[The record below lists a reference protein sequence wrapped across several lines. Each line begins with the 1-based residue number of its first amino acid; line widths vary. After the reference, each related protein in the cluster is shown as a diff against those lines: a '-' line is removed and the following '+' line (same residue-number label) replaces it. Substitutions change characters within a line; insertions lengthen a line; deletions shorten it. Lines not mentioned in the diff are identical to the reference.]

1 MLVLSSIPKCHAYI
15 SRPIGPVRAIC
26 HDRHQFSD
34 MLDRDSK
41 RLRRNK
47 HYHVHYQPHYRSTE
61 RGRGPKLD
69 FESATIDVLLKLI
82 FHCFDKLMS
91 IISIIYI
98 LYAYKKNKQITNA
111 IINVQFFH
119 CVFIVCN
126 FQELIQVYVIQT
138 LFSALW
144 LKIISAK
151 KTIFFCYKHK
161 QWRIVRLHCGDM
173 S

>member
-1 MLVLSSIPKCHAYI
+1 
-15 SRPIGPVRAIC
+15 
-26 HDRHQFSD
+26 
-34 MLDRDSK
+34 
-41 RLRRNK
+41 
-47 HYHVHYQPHYRSTE
+47 
-61 RGRGPKLD
+61 
-69 FESATIDVLLKLI
+69 
-82 FHCFDKLMS
+82 MS

-98 LYAYKKNKQITNA
+98 LYAYNKNKQITNA
-111 IINVQFFH
+111 IINVQFFD